1 MFSLSCILLQG
12 EDVEPVVGDL
22 VAAPFSE
29 DESWYRARIL
39 GVVGDDVDVYFV
51 DYGDSLMV
59 SKQAI
64 RKLRYSLDL
73 LPCV

>member
-1 MFSLSCILLQG
+1 M
-12 EDVEPVVGDL
+12 EPVVGDL

-29 DESWYRARIL
+29 DSSWYRARIL

-51 DYGDSLMV
+51 DYGDSLLV

-73 LPCV
+73 LPYVC